1 MARPPKTTQL
11 HVVDGTFNVTRH
23 RNRKAAPESEGAP
36 VKPADLDEFGLE
48 CWQKLVE
55 PALRMKIGREV
66 DAVAAEELCRLY
78 SFYRRSCE
86 KASADPIAKEARCA
100 VTGYFAAFE
109 KVASR
114 FGFTPADRLRLVAPK
129 PEGSGDPAER
139 HFRDT
144 A

>member
-1 MARPPKTTQL
+1 MARPPKPTQL

-23 RNRKAAPESEGAP
+23 GKRKHAPQAEGTP
-36 VKPADLDEFGLE
+36 EKPANLDVFGSE
-48 CWQKLVE
+48 CWGKLVE
-55 PALRMKIGREV
+55 PALRMGIGRGI
-66 DAVAAEELCRLY
+66 DAVAVEELCRLY

-86 KASADPIAKEARCA
+86 KAQTNPIDKETRCA
-100 VTGYFAAFE
+100 VVGYWGAFE
-109 KVASR
+109 KMAAR